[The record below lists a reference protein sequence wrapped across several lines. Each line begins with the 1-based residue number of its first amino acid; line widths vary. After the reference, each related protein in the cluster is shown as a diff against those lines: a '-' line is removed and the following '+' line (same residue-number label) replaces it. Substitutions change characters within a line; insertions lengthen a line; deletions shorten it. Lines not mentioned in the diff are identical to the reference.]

1 MYVYI
6 YILML
11 HLVNTDLV
19 NTELLS
25 NSLQLPTVYNSKQL
39 FNLEKPHSRF
49 CSSYLERS
57 SNNNTVVKVHFKM

>member
-6 YILML
+6 YFNVIVCK
-11 HLVNTDLV
+11 HRPCKP
-19 NTELLS
+19 ELLS

-57 SNNNTVVKVHFKM
+57 LNNITVVKVHLKM